1 MISFREILKGT
12 ITRFV
17 PGAIIGQGLMI
28 ALLLIGEP
36 APLQWRDFLVLGG
49 FTATLAAGHLGALS
63 AMRRFM
69 RSDADVAGRRAMI
82 SGLAAGAFHFGTA
95 AYLDT
100 LTVTNGYVLGVF
112 AGAAAAFSLFFPWL
126 QSRQSG
132 AEPSMVPGVLDE
144 LALAESSDLDWPA
157 RREDAPERV
166 KYRTPQ

>member
-36 APLQWRDFLVLGG
+36 APLQWRDFIVLGG

-95 AYLDT
+95 AYLNT
-100 LTVTNGYVLGVF
+100 LTISNGYVLGVF

-126 QSRQSG
+126 QSRRSDG
-132 AEPSMVPGVLDE
+132 EPSVVTGVLDD
-144 LALAESSDLDWPA
+144 LALTESSNLDRPERQA
-157 RREDAPERV
+157 DAPERV
-166 KYRTPQ
+166 KHRTSR